1 VPLSYLKPPFRIP
14 MTIKVSTKQRG
25 NNVLDHLNQ
34 VKWYYE
40 DGLTTD
46 FEIEHFISVLFL
58 SLRFHSSKPEYI
70 IARLNNL
77 KEYKTNILLIYV
89 DMHNYEEYMVEF
101 VQFECQVFLCFGN
114 DEAAKYLAAIDMNA
128 HRSTE
133 IIKHRYSFDLY
144 ERKIEFLAKIPKIN
158 KKDAA
163 ALLAGKTCLRTL
175 FDDLMSKA
183 SNDVRLSTKKKES
196 IEEYMNMKFTNDM

>member
-1 VPLSYLKPPFRIP
+1 
-14 MTIKVSTKQRG
+14 MAIKVNSNQRG
-25 NNVLDHLNQ
+25 NNVLDYLNQ

-46 FEIEHFISVLFL
+46 FEIENFISVLFL
-58 SLRFHSSKPEYI
+58 SLRFHLCKPEYI

-77 KEYKTNILLIYV
+77 KEYRTSILLIYI
-89 DMHNYEEYMVEF
+89 DMHNYEEHMSEF
-101 VQFECQVFLCFGN
+101 VQFDCQIFLCFSN
-114 DEAAKYLAAIDMNA
+114 DEAAMYLAAIDVNA

-133 IIKHRYSFDLY
+133 IIKHRYSFDLH

-163 ALLAGKTCLRTL
+163 ALLEGKTCLKAL
-175 FDDLMSKA
+175 FDDPDYKA
-183 SNDVRLSTKKKES
+183 LNNARLSTKKKQS
-196 IEEYMNMKFTNDM
+196 VEEYMEMRFTNNT